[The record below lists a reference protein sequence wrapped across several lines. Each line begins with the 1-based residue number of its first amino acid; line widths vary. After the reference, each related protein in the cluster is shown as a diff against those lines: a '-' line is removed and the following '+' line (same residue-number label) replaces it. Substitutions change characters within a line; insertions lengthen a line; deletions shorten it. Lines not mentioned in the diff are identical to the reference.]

1 MDFKGSDKV
10 AIFNIDISKA
20 ENGVFV
26 QTNFIKSNNDIK
38 PMSYAEY
45 LDISEIDAKE
55 LAETLS
61 YVCRTTYEDKDNFC
75 TVYIDGE
82 VVEEY
87 KNE

>member
-1 MDFKGSDKV
+1 M
-10 AIFNIDISKA
+10 AIFNINISKA
-20 ENGVFV
+20 EDGVFV

-61 YVCRTTYEDKDNFC
+61 YVCEVTYEDKDHFC
-75 TVYIDGE
+75 SIYRDGE
-82 VVEEY
+82 IIKEY